1 MCDCMAAPHFVS
13 YVSVDTTLL
22 LSLPPGA
29 QARIS
34 LTTWAQAS
42 ISLPWHTKGCH
53 CLRRLSQEPRPQS
66 LIYLYD
72 ARPQNWYPQNWYGA
86 HMQRKLRDQAAG
98 TLDSS
103 THTCTQGL
111 FSHIKP
117 KCEWIEGFFFRF
129 VTVTNRGLEAVVR
142 SRCSNCATIC

>member
-1 MCDCMAAPHFVS
+1 MFRLILHCYS
-13 YVSVDTTLL
+13 
-22 LSLPPGA
+22 LSLQGHK
-29 QARIS
+29 QEY
-34 LTTWAQAS
+34 
-42 ISLPWHTKGCH
+42 H
-53 CLRRLSQEPRPQS
+53 CLRGNKQAYHCTRKDVIASVACRKTRVPKS

-111 FSHIKP
+111 FSHISRKF
-117 KCEWIEGFFFRF
+117 EWIEGFFFRF
-129 VTVTNRGLEAVVR
+129 VSVTNRGLEAVVR